1 MPLLEQPEL
10 RTARLHLR
18 EVRSGDAADL
28 FAIHSDPEVMRY
40 WSHVPWTM
48 LAQAHEKIAQIAVQ
62 RATLPLM
69 AWAIADNATDRLI
82 GTTALFSIDTDQA
95 RAEIGYNLARQWH
108 GKGLATEAL
117 QAVFAHAFQTLRL
130 RRIEADVDPRN
141 GPSRRLLERFGF
153 VEEGL
158 MRERWVV
165 NGQICDSL
173 LYGLLHREW
182 AHAPG

>member
-1 MPLLEQPEL
+1 MPLIEQPEL
-10 RTARLHLR
+10 HTARLHLR
-18 EVRSGDAADL
+18 DVRPDDAVDL

-40 WSHVPWTM
+40 WSHVPWTA
-48 LAQAHEKIAQIAVQ
+48 LRQAHEKIAQIAEQ

-69 AWAIADNATDRLI
+69 VWAIADRASDRLM
-82 GTTALFSIDTDQA
+82 GTTALFSINTDQA

-108 GKGLATEAL
+108 GQGLASEAL
-117 QAVFAHAFQTLRL
+117 QAVFTHAFQTLQL

-165 NGQICDSL
+165 NGEICDSL
-173 LYGLLHREW
+173 LYGLLARDFRH
-182 AHAPG
+182 